1 MIQVSQDEYIR
12 MLDLLKYQAVII
24 TKILCKNFRYN
35 HNSFRNDFI
44 LKNTD
49 INEITKE
56 KPFNSETEKNI
67 KDYLNM
73 CNDLGI
79 VFDEYI
85 ASKDKYN
92 LSDEYLAELNKT
104 KKQLNDFVFA
114 NFSVEELV
122 NNRQHGKSRC

>member
-1 MIQVSQDEYIR
+1 MIQVNQDEYIR
-12 MLDLLKYQAVII
+12 MLNMLKYQAE
-24 TKILCKNFRYN
+24 
-35 HNSFRNDFI
+35 FI

-49 INEITKE
+49 VAKITE
-56 KPFNSETEKNI
+56 KKSTNAETEKNI

-85 ASKDKYN
+85 AVKDKYD

-104 KKQLNDFVFA
+104 EQQLNDFVFA
-114 NFSVEELV
+114 NFPVEELV
-122 NNRQHGKSRC
+122 GSRQHHQAGC

>member
-1 MIQVSQDEYIR
+1 MIQVNQDEYMR
-12 MLDLLKYQAVII
+12 MLNLLNYQA
-24 TKILCKNFRYN
+24 K
-35 HNSFRNDFI
+35 FI

-49 INEITKE
+49 VNKITKE

-73 CNDLGI
+73 CNDLGL

-85 ASKDKYN
+85 AAKDKYN

-104 KKQLNDFVFA
+104 KKQLDDFVFA
-114 NFSVEELV
+114 NFPVEELV
-122 NNRQHGKSRC
+122 GDRWRSQRDC

>member
-1 MIQVSQDEYIR
+1 MITVSQDEYMR
-12 MLDLLKYQAVII
+12 MLNLLNYQA
-24 TKILCKNFRYN
+24 N
-35 HNSFRNDFI
+35 FI

-49 INEITKE
+49 VAKITKE

-85 ASKDKYN
+85 ATKDQYN

-104 KKQLNDFVFA
+104 KKQLNDFVFDK
-114 NFSVEELV
+114 FPVEELV
-122 NNRQHGKSRC
+122 GGRRSSLQGC

>member
-1 MIQVSQDEYIR
+1 MITVSQDEYMR
-12 MLDLLKYQAVII
+12 MLNLLKYQAE
-24 TKILCKNFRYN
+24 
-35 HNSFRNDFI
+35 FI

-49 INEITKE
+49 VAKITEQKAT
-56 KPFNSETEKNI
+56 NSETEKNI

-85 ASKDKYN
+85 AAKDKYN

-104 KKQLNDFVFA
+104 KKQLDDFVFA
-114 NFSVEELV
+114 NFPVEELV
-122 NNRQHGKSRC
+122 GDRKWHRECC

>member
-1 MIQVSQDEYIR
+1 MITINQDEYIR
-12 MLDLLKYQAVII
+12 MLDLLKYQA
-24 TKILCKNFRYN
+24 
-35 HNSFRNDFI
+35 DFI

-49 INEITKE
+49 VNKIIEK

-85 ASKDKYN
+85 AAKDKYN

-104 KKQLNDFVFA
+104 KQQLDDFVFA
-114 NFSVEELV
+114 NFPVDELV
-122 NNRQHGKSRC
+122 GDRRSNGSGC

>member
-1 MIQVSQDEYIR
+1 MIQVNQDEYMR
-12 MLDLLKYQAVII
+12 MLNLLNYQA
-24 TKILCKNFRYN
+24 K
-35 HNSFRNDFI
+35 FI

-49 INEITKE
+49 VNKITKE

-85 ASKDKYN
+85 AAKDQYN
-92 LSDEYLAELNKT
+92 LSYEYLAELNKT
-104 KKQLNDFVFA
+104 KKQLDDFVFA
-114 NFSVEELV
+114 NFPMEELV
-122 NNRQHGKSRC
+122 GDRWRGQRGC